1 MTHVQCKTLGKTL
14 AVAVLAAVP
23 LMASAQFSG
32 NLSLTSHYKFRG
44 QDQDASRDKQFKPAL
59 QGGFDYA
66 FANGLYLGN
75 WNSSVSWL
83 GGNSLEMDVYA
94 GHKGELAAGL
104 GYDVGVLAY
113 IYPGNSSGNTTELY
127 AGLSYGPLSAKY
139 SHTVSSDYF
148 AYGSKAGYFNLAYA
162 QPLAAGLTFKAA
174 VGATR
179 FKSSAVSD
187 FTDYS
192 IGLSYDLA
200 QGLALGAAY
209 VGASKKA
216 SYGFANDNRVVLTLT
231 KSL

>member
-1 MTHVQCKTLGKTL
+1 MIHAQRKPLVKSL
-14 AVAVLAAVP
+14 ALVLLAAAP

-44 QDQDASRDKQFKPAL
+44 QDQDASQDKGFKPAL

-75 WNSSVSWL
+75 WNSSVNWL
-83 GGNSLEMDVYA
+83 SGNSLEMDVYA

-113 IYPGNSSGNTTELY
+113 VYPGNSTGNTTEVY

-148 AYGSKAGYFNLAYA
+148 AYGSKAGYISLGYA
-162 QPLAAGLTFKAA
+162 QPLLEGLTFKAA

-179 FKSSAVSD
+179 FKSSTVSD

-200 QGLALGAAY
+200 QGLALSAAY

-216 SYGFANDNRVVLTLT
+216 SYGFANDNRVVLTLS

>member
-1 MTHVQCKTLGKTL
+1 MITASRTTL
-14 AVAVLAAVP
+14 AKSLALAVLAAAP
-23 LMASAQFSG
+23 FAASAQFSG

-44 QDQDASRDKQFKPAL
+44 QDQDASTDKQFKPAL

-75 WNSSVSWL
+75 WNSSVNWL
-83 GGNSLEMDVYA
+83 SGNSLEMDVY
-94 GHKGELAAGL
+94 GGYKGELTAGL

-113 IYPGNSSGNTTELY
+113 VYPGNSTGNTTEVY
-127 AGLSYGPLSAKY
+127 AGLSYGPLTAKY

-148 AYGSKAGYFNLAYA
+148 AYGSKAAYFNVAYA

-179 FKSSAVSD
+179 FKSAGVSD

-200 QGLALGAAY
+200 DGLALSAAY
-209 VGASKKA
+209 VGASKKP
-216 SYGFANDNRVVLTLT
+216 SFGFANDNRVVLTLT

>member
-1 MTHVQCKTLGKTL
+1 MNNVQCKTLGRSL
-14 AVAVLAAVP
+14 ALALLTAAP
-23 LMASAQFSG
+23 LMASAQLSG
-32 NLSLTSHYKFRG
+32 NVSLTSHYKFRG
-44 QDQDASRDKQFKPAL
+44 QDQDASKDKDFKPAL

-75 WNSSVSWL
+75 WNSSVNWL
-83 GGNSLEMDVYA
+83 PGNSLEMDVY
-94 GHKGELAAGL
+94 GGFKGELSAGL
-104 GYDVGVLAY
+104 GYDVGVIGY
-113 IYPGNSSGNTTELY
+113 IYPGNSAGNTTEVY

-139 SHTVSSDYF
+139 SQTVSSDYF
-148 AYGSKAGYFNLAYA
+148 AYGSKAGYINVAYA

-179 FKSSAVSD
+179 FKNSAVSD

-192 IGLSYDLA
+192 IGLGYDLA

-209 VGASKKA
+209 VGASRKA